1 MQNSVT
7 KNNALGFT
15 EDQWSQLIN
24 ANGLLIMWFIEWNNR
39 EWHKIPDTNI
49 LEFFAKKYQ
58 QSAGCEPWPMGG
70 KVSLD
75 GKYVSKD
82 DDDLDGRKN
91 LTLIKSLLDKGYD
104 LDKGAILLKD
114 EDIFHGADAI
124 NTICQQ
130 INNPS
135 SNLL

>member
-58 QSAGCEPWPMGG
+58 QSAGCEPWPM
-70 KVSLD
+70 KDAKISLD
-75 GKYVSKD
+75 GKFVSES
-82 DDDLDGRKN
+82 DDDLEPYFMVNTPDGVGYIYPYAFVA
-91 LTLIKSLLDKGYD
+91 LPTKSGGHHVVRMD
-104 LDKGAILLKD
+104 
-114 EDIFHGADAI
+114 
-124 NTICQQ
+124 
-130 INNPS
+130 
-135 SNLL
+135 